1 MDTVSV
7 AALPSRDANER
18 EIMLMHVMTGHT
30 ARGPLWRHTAV
41 LSSSQHLWGTYRNNE
56 LGAHSVDDWQQPPP
70 HPPPND
76 PNLNLKK
83 KKR

>member
-30 ARGPLWRHTAV
+30 AQGPLWKHTAV
-41 LSSSQHLWGTYRNNE
+41 LSSSQHLW
-56 LGAHSVDDWQQPPP
+56 
-70 HPPPND
+70 
-76 PNLNLKK
+76 
-83 KKR
+83 